1 METQEHFT
9 IDVQVETGF
18 LASLNRP
25 SAKDEPEEDAGLFTI
40 SLPFLPP
47 PSPPPAPHP
56 PAVSFLL
63 LFFIWVIVIK
73 HRCRHFVFAR
83 MLLTCGTCDVKYL
96 TGC

>member
-47 PSPPPAPHP
+47 PSPPPGN
-56 PAVSFLL
+56 VFSFII
-63 LFFIWVIVIK
+63 F
-73 HRCRHFVFAR
+73 
-83 MLLTCGTCDVKYL
+83 YL
-96 TGC
+96 GYCHKA

>member
-25 SAKDEPEEDAGLFTI
+25 SAKDEPEEDAGLFII
-40 SLPFLPP
+40 SLPFLPRP
-47 PSPPPAPHP
+47 PHP
-56 PAVSFLL
+56 PLPTPRQCLFLL

-73 HRCRHFVFAR
+73 HRCRHFVFA
-83 MLLTCGTCDVKYL
+83 
-96 TGC
+96 